1 MFARIRAEYARLLAD
16 ARIISLL
23 SENLPVRAIDL
34 YDEIER
40 LEESNKTAQKNLI
53 KLVADRFPSV
63 LSDVMQMSEQN
74 FRDWILLIYEN
85 PQVFLGQ
92 EDKFA
97 SLFWSLCNSNRCNEG
112 IYFSE
117 MIRVATSYT
126 MIHWVLTSKNK
137 DVVEPYLAVIQ
148 KHANENQLK
157 LFQYK
162 MEVIK
167 NSEKGEGE

>member
-1 MFARIRAEYARLLAD
+1 MFAEIRAEYARLIAD
-16 ARIISLL
+16 AKIISLL
-23 SENLPVRAIDL
+23 SESLPVSAIDL

-53 KLVADRFPSV
+53 KLVADMFPSV
-63 LSDVMQMSEQN
+63 LSEVMQMSEQN

-92 EDKFA
+92 EEKFA
-97 SLFWSLCNSNRCNEG
+97 SLFWSLCNSNQCREG

-117 MIRVATSYT
+117 MIRVATGYA
-126 MIHWVLTSKNK
+126 MIHWVLTSQNK

-157 LFQYK
+157 LFQHK

-167 NSEKGEGE
+167 NGEKGEGE